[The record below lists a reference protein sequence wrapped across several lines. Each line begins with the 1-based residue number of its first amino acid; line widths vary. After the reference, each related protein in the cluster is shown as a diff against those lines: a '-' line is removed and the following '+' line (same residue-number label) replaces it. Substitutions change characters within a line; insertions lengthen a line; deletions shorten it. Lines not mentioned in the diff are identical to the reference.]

1 MLRMKNI
8 TITNRLSQA
17 KVVGTIVTLAGA
29 TIMTLF
35 KCPGLYGRVLEPIA
49 IGEFSN
55 VFDEGPHTALKF

>member
-1 MLRMKNI
+1 MFMLRMKNI

-49 IGEFSN
+49 IG
-55 VFDEGPHTALKF
+55 

>member
-1 MLRMKNI
+1 MFMLRMKNI

-35 KCPGLYGRVLEPIA
+35 KGPGLFGSVGANSHGRI
-49 IGEFSN
+49 F
-55 VFDEGPHTALKF
+55 EGV